1 LFSKTKSLI
10 LHLGKFVYTLE
21 TKIVE
26 DKPTIIAYV
35 MLIAGICLLAF
46 TFISA
51 YTFLI
56 NDPSIVASSDLL
68 DVFGSAL
75 APLIGAS
82 IRIMYLGVMGWIGAA
97 LTSRGVQF
105 VTQLKHLSRPVVKTQ
120 ASSVVKMEEK
130 QKKSA

>member
-1 LFSKTKSLI
+1 M
-10 LHLGKFVYTLE
+10 
-21 TKIVE
+21 E

-46 TFISA
+46 TFICA

-105 VTQLKHLSRPVVKTQ
+105 VTQLKHLSRPIVKPV
-120 ASSVVKMEEK
+120 ADSVVKPKEI

>member
-1 LFSKTKSLI
+1 M
-10 LHLGKFVYTLE
+10 
-21 TKIVE
+21 E

-35 MLIAGICLLAF
+35 MLVAGISLLAF
-46 TFISA
+46 TFVCA
-51 YTFLI
+51 YNFLI

-105 VTQLKHLSRPVVKTQ
+105 VTQLKHVSRPIVKPNTT
-120 ASSVVKMEEK
+120 SVVEPTEK
-130 QKKSA
+130 QKK

>member
-1 LFSKTKSLI
+1 M
-10 LHLGKFVYTLE
+10 
-21 TKIVE
+21 E

-130 QKKSA
+130 QKSQHKN

>member
-1 LFSKTKSLI
+1 M
-10 LHLGKFVYTLE
+10 
-21 TKIVE
+21 E

-35 MLIAGICLLAF
+35 MLITGICLLAF

-82 IRIMYLGVMGWIGAA
+82 IRIMYLGVMGWVGAA

-105 VTQLKHLSRPVVKTQ
+105 VTQLKHVSRPRIQ
-120 ASSVVKMEEK
+120 AGTASVVKPTEPE
-130 QKKSA
+130 KKSA